1 MHAHFTHLRPNW
13 THIAAVLLLRV
24 AGAFA
29 QSDSATDPEPNV
41 GMELELEMEI
51 EAPAEQPAE
60 SAVGMELELDAGMD
74 TAQEQVEDSLPPIE
88 TMPEL
93 TQFVEADYPQRV
105 YGRGIE
111 GTVVMDLLVS
121 DSGTVDSVALVR
133 SVHPVLDSNAMA
145 AARRFVFTPAIA
157 GGDSVPVFLRYEY
170 RFSLQEVVEE
180 VDEYVNFSGRLIER
194 GTRAPV
200 GDALVVVR
208 FVDTLAD
215 TTLKVPFDV
224 YLERLGRFEGQY
236 VEEGRLVTVSDSDG
250 AFAFTSL
257 PAGPI
262 AITIPVAGYEE
273 FYETEDIGY
282 GEATEVTYYL
292 RRVSYSDFEFTV
304 YGKKE
309 EKEVSRRTLKLSE
322 VKKVPG
328 IGGDAVKV
336 VQALP
341 GVARPTFGT
350 AGVVVRGAP
359 TSNSKFLL
367 DGIEI
372 PLLFH
377 FGGIKST
384 YYTDALEQVDFYPGG
399 FGSRYGGVLG
409 GVVELTGRKA
419 QTDRWHAHADVN
431 FFDGVVFAEGPIGS
445 KVSVLASARR
455 SFIGDIMGWVLGSYP
470 SGNVLTT
477 APFYWDYL
485 LRTDVDIA
493 ENQDAYLTLFGV
505 KDGFELLSSQ
515 VRGGNSSIDDAK
527 DQVRA
532 HTLFH
537 MGILGHDWDL
547 SESIFNSLRYS
558 FGYFE
563 AFTSAFGFVKTQL
576 DYYQHYLRDQF
587 TWRRSERLA
596 VNVGA
601 DIQVAP
607 VDLDLQI
614 PAGDNSIRSTT
625 LENEMVGVVGAYLN
639 LEWKPVEQ
647 LLIIPGLRYDY
658 FPELIYDGG
667 VLPEYWDYD
676 FDNESEWSAEPSL
689 RLTTRYEFVENHTVK
704 VALGNYSQTP
714 QPLVQSIHETW
725 GDPSLSVMRAAHY
738 VLGYEWQMTDL
749 LSLELE
755 GYINRQW
762 DVAQQVTGFPMFS
775 DDARR
780 RMKGIELMLR
790 HDQSERF
797 FGWLAYSFAKSETYD
812 LDEQRWRYSDKDQTH
827 NLIAVGNWKLPK
839 NWDVG
844 FRLQYTTGDPVTP
857 IEGATYDETYA
868 YFDVEYG
875 PTNSARMQPTF
886 QLDLRIDKKFV
897 FRTWMLSAY
906 IDFFNISYF
915 LYKSPQ
921 MYILNF
927 GYPYNPETG
936 EVYQSTAHQYSLPS
950 IGLRAEF

>member
-1 MHAHFTHLRPNW
+1 LEKETGPDK
-13 THIAAVLLLRV
+13 
-24 AGAFA
+24 
-29 QSDSATDPEPNV
+29 QEPV
-41 GMELELEMEI
+41 
-51 EAPAEQPAE
+51 
-60 SAVGMELELDAGMD
+60 
-74 TAQEQVEDSLPPIE
+74 DSLPPIE

-93 TQFVEADYPQRV
+93 TKFVEAEYPASV
-105 YGRGIE
+105 YGEGME
-111 GTVVMDLLVS
+111 GTVVMELLVS
-121 DSGTVDSVALVR
+121 DSGTVDSAVVR
-133 SVHPVLDSNAMA
+133 QGVHPTLDSNAVA
-145 AARRFVFTPAIA
+145 AARQFVFTPAIA
-157 GGDSVPVFLRYEY
+157 GGDSVPVFLTYEY
-170 RFSLQEVVEE
+170 RFSLREVVEE
-180 VDEYVNFSGRLIER
+180 VEEYVNFSGELIER
-194 GTRAPV
+194 GTRQPIA
-200 GDALVVVR
+200 DALVVLQ
-208 FVDTLAD
+208 FADTLAD
-215 TTLKVPFDV
+215 TTLEVPFGV
-224 YLERLGRFEGQY
+224 YLERLGRFDGQY
-236 VEEGRLVTVSDSDG
+236 VEEGRLVTVSDSTG
-250 AFAFTSL
+250 AFSFTSL

-262 AITIPVAGYEE
+262 EVTIPVAGYEE
-273 FYETEDIGY
+273 FYQTEDIGY

-309 EKEVSRRTLKLSE
+309 EKEVSRRTLTLSE
-322 VKKVPG
+322 VKKIPG

-377 FGGIKST
+377 FGGVKST
-384 YYTDALEQVDFYPGG
+384 YYSDALEQVDFYPGG
-399 FGSRYGGVLG
+399 FGTRYGGVLG
-409 GVVELTGRKA
+409 GVVELTGRKPK
-419 QTDRWHAHADVN
+419 TDRWHAHADAN
-431 FFDGVVFAEGPIGS
+431 FFDGVVFAEGPVGS
-445 KVSVLASARR
+445 KVSVMASVRR
-455 SFIGDIMGWVLGSYP
+455 SFIGEIIGWVLESYP
-470 SGNVLTT
+470 TGNVLTT

-485 LRTDVDIA
+485 LRTDVDI
-493 ENQDAYLTLFGV
+493 NDNHDAYLTLFGV
-505 KDGFELLSSQ
+505 KDGFKLVSSE
-515 VRGGNSSIDDAK
+515 VRGGNSDIDDAT

-537 MGILGHDWDL
+537 MGILGHDWDI
-547 SESIFNSLRYS
+547 SESVVNKLRYS
-558 FGYFE
+558 FGYVE
-563 AFTSAFGFVKTQL
+563 SYTSAFGFVKTVV
-576 DYYQHYLRDQF
+576 DYYQHYFRDQL
-587 TWRRSERLA
+587 TWQRGERLK

-601 DIQVAP
+601 DVQVAP

-614 PAGDNSIRSTT
+614 PGGDRSIQATT
-625 LENEMVGVVGAYLN
+625 VEDELVGVVGAYLN
-639 LEWKPVEQ
+639 LEWKPIEQ

-658 FPELIYDGG
+658 FPELTYDGG
-667 VLPEYWDYD
+667 VVPEYWDYG
-676 FDNESEWSAEPSL
+676 FENESGWSAEPSL
-689 RLTTRYEFVENHTVK
+689 RLTTRYEFVENHTAK
-704 VALGNYSQTP
+704 LAAGNYSQTP
-714 QPLVQSIHETW
+714 QPIVQSINETW

-738 VLGYEWQMTDL
+738 VLGYEWQITDL
-749 LSLELE
+749 INLDIEAYL
-755 GYINRQW
+755 NRQW
-762 DVAQQVTGFPMFS
+762 DVAQQVSGFPMFS

-797 FGWLAYSFAKSETYD
+797 FGWLAYSFSKSETYD
-812 LDEQRWRYSDKDQTH
+812 LDERRWRYSDKDQTH

-839 NWDVG
+839 NWEVG

-857 IEGATYDETYA
+857 IVGSGYDE
-868 YFDVEYG
+868 FDTFFFVDYG
-875 PTNSARMQPTF
+875 PTNSQRMQPTF

-897 FRTWMLSAY
+897 FRKWMLAAY

-936 EVYQSTAHQYSLPS
+936 EVYQTTAHQYSLPS

>member
-1 MHAHFTHLRPNW
+1 M
-13 THIAAVLLLRV
+13 VVMLLLLTVV
-24 AGAFA
+24 AAFGRSDATGGA
-29 QSDSATDPEPNV
+29 DLSAD
-41 GMELELEMEI
+41 MEIELEMEI
-51 EAPAEQPAE
+51 DAPAEEPAE
-60 SAVGMELELDAGMD
+60 AAVEMELELDAEMD
-74 TAQEQVEDSLPPIE
+74 SAQEQVEDSLPPIE
-88 TMPEL
+88 KMPEL
-93 TQFVEADYPQRV
+93 TRFVEADYPQSV
-105 YGRGIE
+105 YGQGIE

-121 DSGTVDSVALVR
+121 DSGTVDSVMLVQG
-133 SVHPVLDSNAMA
+133 VHPTLDSNAVA
-145 AARRFVFTPAIA
+145 AARQFVFTPAIA
-157 GGDSVPVFLRYEY
+157 AGDSVAVFLRYEY
-170 RFSLQEVVEE
+170 RFSLQEVVEKVE
-180 VDEYVNFSGRLIER
+180 EYVNLSGRLTER
-194 GTRAPV
+194 GTREPV
-200 GDALVVVR
+200 ADALVVVR
-208 FVDTLAD
+208 FADTLAD
-215 TTLKVPFDV
+215 TTLKVPFDI
-224 YLERLGRFEGQY
+224 YLERLGRFDGQY

-250 AFAFTSL
+250 VFSFTSL

-262 AITIPVAGYEE
+262 EITVPVAGYEE
-273 FYETEDIGY
+273 FYETEAIGY

-309 EKEVSRRTLKLSE
+309 EKEVSRRTLTLSE

-399 FGSRYGGVLG
+399 FGTRYGGVLG

-419 QTDRWHAHADVN
+419 QTDRWHAHADAN
-431 FFDGVVFAEGPIGS
+431 FFDGVFFAEGPVGS
-445 KVSVLASARR
+445 KVSVMASARR
-455 SFIGDIMGWVLGSYP
+455 SFIGDIIGWVLGSYP

-505 KDGFELLSSQ
+505 KDGFELIASE
-515 VRGGNSSIDDAK
+515 VRGGNTDVDDAK
-527 DQVRA
+527 DQARS

-537 MGILGHDWDL
+537 MGILGHDWEL
-547 SESIFNSLRYS
+547 SESVLNSLRYS
-558 FGYFE
+558 FGYVEIF
-563 AFTSAFGFVKTQL
+563 ASAFGFFKTDL
-576 DYYQHYLRDQF
+576 NYYQHYLRDQF
-587 TWRRSERLA
+587 TWRRGERFSL
-596 VNVGA
+596 NIGA
-601 DIQVAP
+601 DIQLAP
-607 VDLDLQI
+607 VDLEPKI
-614 PAGDNSIRSTT
+614 PGGDNTIQDTKM
-625 LENEMVGVVGAYLN
+625 ENEMVGVVGAYLN
-639 LEWKPVEQ
+639 MEWKPIEN
-647 LLIIPGLRYDY
+647 LLVVPGLRYDY
-658 FPELIYDGG
+658 FPELIYNGA
-667 VLPEYWDYD
+667 VLPEFWDYES
-676 FDNESEWSAEPSL
+676 DNEGEWSAEPSL
-689 RLTTRYEFVENHTVK
+689 RLTTRYEFVENHTAK
-704 VALGNYSQTP
+704 IALGNYSQTP
-714 QPLVQSIHETW
+714 QPVVQSIHETW

-762 DVAQQVTGFPMFS
+762 DVAQQVSGFPMFS

-797 FGWLAYSFAKSETYD
+797 FGWLAYSLAESETYD
-812 LDEQRWRYSDKDQTH
+812 LDEQAWRNSDKDQTH
-827 NLIAVGNWKLPK
+827 NLIMVGNWKLPK
-839 NWDVG
+839 NWEVG
-844 FRLQYTTGDPVTP
+844 FRLQYTTGDPITP
-857 IEGATYDETYA
+857 IEGVTYYENYGFYDI
-868 YFDVEYG
+868 EYG

-897 FRTWMLSAY
+897 FRKWMLSAY
-906 IDFFNISYF
+906 VDFFNISYF

-927 GYPYNPETG
+927 DYPYNPETG
-936 EVYQSTAHQYSLPS
+936 EVYQTTAHQYSLPS